1 MGRKLF
7 LIPIVAYHRANL
19 RLQKVPDHAQTDPL
33 VGRKRILHRQE
44 ISVWTRGGHHLLH
57 RWGHGVCN
65 RGHEGSSQ
73 VPATGAD
80 AQQPGMNTIVCTIV
94 SIGVLPW
101 LCRSPFHV
109 VRRLDI
115 NGLPSPGPAGWN
127 IAKRARMPRGRRRES
142 GRAASWVWVL
152 VTPPVA
158 RPQLLFV
165 GPVPRWGRGDQ
176 PRSALAGKVHGAR
189 CFPPARR
196 PNDAAHPGV
205 GVSFSVVGAQRRTC
219 SL

>member
-109 VRRLDI
+109 VRRLVI

-127 IAKRARMPRGRRRES
+127 IAKRARTPRGRRRES

-152 VTPPVA
+152 VTPPGSTAPAAFRWTSSSMGSWGSATKCPCRKSSRSTMLSA
-158 RPQLLFV
+158 R
-165 GPVPRWGRGDQ
+165 
-176 PRSALAGKVHGAR
+176 ATAK
-189 CFPPARR
+189 
-196 PNDAAHPGV
+196 
-205 GVSFSVVGAQRRTC
+205 
-219 SL
+219 